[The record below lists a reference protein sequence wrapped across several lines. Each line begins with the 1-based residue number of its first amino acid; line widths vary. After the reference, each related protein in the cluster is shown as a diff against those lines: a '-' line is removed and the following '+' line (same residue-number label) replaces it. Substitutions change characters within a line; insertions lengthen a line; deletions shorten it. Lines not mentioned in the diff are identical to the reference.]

1 MVERNAETPKRRN
14 GETSKRRNVET
25 GPAVQLEP
33 SARLAPVWRAL
44 ESVTDPEI
52 PVLNVVEMGIIAGVR
67 VEADA
72 IVVDMT
78 PTFAGCPAL
87 DVIRADIHRAV
98 EALGETRV
106 TVRTVYDPPWTT
118 ARMTDSARRK
128 LKEFGLAPPAAA
140 CPAHQRLDETLA
152 KVPCPF
158 CDSTNTELES
168 LFGPTLCRTIHYCH
182 ACRQSFEN
190 FKTV

>member
-1 MVERNAETPKRRN
+1 MVERNAETPKRKDVQT
-14 GETSKRRNVET
+14 E
-25 GPAVQLEP
+25 PATVPES
-33 SARLAPVWRAL
+33 SARLAPVWKVL

-67 VEADA
+67 VEGDG

-87 DVIRADIHRAV
+87 DVIREDIRRAV
-98 EALGETRV
+98 EALGESRV
-106 TVRTVYDPPWTT
+106 DVRTVYEPPWTT

-140 CPAHQRLDETLA
+140 CPAHQRLDEALA
-152 KVPCPF
+152 RVPCPF

>member
-1 MVERNAETPKRRN
+1 MVKRNAETPKH
-14 GETSKRRNVET
+14 RNVEAA
-25 GPAVQLEP
+25 PAAEP
-33 SARLAPVWRAL
+33 DSAARLAAVWRTL

-87 DVIRADIHRAV
+87 NVIRDDIRRAV

-106 TVRTVYDPPWTT
+106 TVRTVYEPPWTT

-140 CPAHQRLDETLA
+140 CSAHQRLDEALA

-190 FKTV
+190 FKAV